1 VSQLQA
7 LVGLRWR
14 MVRSPRARAGLLTL
28 LGVFL
33 ALAVVGVAV
42 GQAMPPSTE
51 LFRLILLTPT
61 LMFVFVVLTVVA
73 PLVAGG
79 GNELYPEGQLVAYP
93 ISPRTVF
100 AGSLLIA
107 PLNLAWMTQVVVLLS
122 TTGMVAERDP
132 RVLLAVACT
141 LAFVVTSTV
150 VGQALAWAVV
160 GVRQRAAGRNA
171 TRAVAAVLLAV
182 SLLLFATGHT
192 RDVLDL
198 SPTRYVVIGAVA
210 GSQGRLGSWATT
222 LLVLIAIG
230 YVAGRL
236 GSAACAWA
244 LRRTAPVGRPELA
257 PVPRRGPRRTGLSEL
272 MTVDRAS
279 VWRSTSLRRG
289 CLVLAAL
296 PGGVAMLAHP
306 TWSSLALLPGLVGA
320 GAGLLFGVNTFCLDG
335 GGAVFVATQPH
346 DPRETLVAKLVVI
359 SQTCFVAVVLAVA
372 LAATQVREAASAAE
386 VVALL
391 GSVAG
396 ATLLVVAACA
406 RLSVERP
413 HKADLRGPRDTPA
426 PPATMAVYSM
436 RLALGTTW
444 AGLAFAAAGES
455 GSVVAAT
462 AACVA
467 VLAVGSRSLVRTVR
481 AWQDAGTRS
490 RVVTTVAFG

>member
-1 VSQLQA
+1 
-7 LVGLRWR
+7 
-14 MVRSPRARAGLLTL
+14 
-28 LGVFL
+28 
-33 ALAVVGVAV
+33 
-42 GQAMPPSTE
+42 
-51 LFRLILLTPT
+51 
-61 LMFVFVVLTVVA
+61 
-73 PLVAGG
+73 
-79 GNELYPEGQLVAYP
+79 
-93 ISPRTVF
+93 
-100 AGSLLIA
+100 
-107 PLNLAWMTQVVVLLS
+107 MTQLVVLL
-122 TTGMVAERDP
+122 TVTGMVAERDP
-132 RVLLAVACT
+132 KVLLAVLCT
-141 LAFVVTSTV
+141 LAFVVASTV
-150 VGQALAWAVV
+150 LGQALAWAVV
-160 GVRQRAAGRNA
+160 GVRQRATGRNA
-171 TRAVAAVLLAV
+171 TRVLAVALLGS

-210 GSQGRLGSWATT
+210 GSGGRIGPWATT
-222 LLVLIAIG
+222 MLVLIALA
-230 YVAGRL
+230 YVSARL
-236 GSAACAWA
+236 GSAACSWT

-306 TWSSLALLPGLVGA
+306 TWSSLTLLPGLVGA

-335 GGAVFVATQPH
+335 GGAVFVASQPH
-346 DPRETLVAKLVVI
+346 DARETLVAKLVVI
-359 SQTCFVAVVLAVA
+359 GQTCLVAVVLAVV
-372 LAATQVREAASAAE
+372 LAATQVREGASAAE

-391 GSVAG
+391 GSMSG

-444 AGLAFAAAGES
+444 AGLAFAGAGAS
-455 GSVVAAT
+455 GSVTAAA

-467 VLAVGSRSLVRTVR
+467 VLAVGSRSLVRTLR
-481 AWQDAGTRS
+481 AWREPSTRA